1 MGNAARKLRA
11 GPEDARASIRK
22 WMSQHGHSETSLA
35 ETLGTSQASV
45 NRWLNVSRPEEAFRV
60 ALETVTG
67 TPAEWWRTPS
77 EWDVIDRAA
86 ARTC

>member
-1 MGNAARKLRA
+1 MGNASRKLRL
-11 GPEDARASIRK
+11 GPEHARASIRE
-22 WMSQHGHSETSLA
+22 WMALHGHSETSLA
-35 ETLGTSQASV
+35 EMLGTSQASV

-67 TPAEWWRTPS
+67 TPAELWRTPS

-86 ARTC
+86 ALTG